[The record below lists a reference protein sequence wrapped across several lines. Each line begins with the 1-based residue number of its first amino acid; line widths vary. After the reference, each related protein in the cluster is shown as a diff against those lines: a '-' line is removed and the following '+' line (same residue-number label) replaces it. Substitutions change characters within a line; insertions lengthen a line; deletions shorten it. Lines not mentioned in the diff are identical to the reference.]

1 MAATVLF
8 FAVVT
13 PRHELGL
20 PLGDEPIGTF
30 VAEVQAADPEIAAAV
45 QSPRRLL
52 AFRTF
57 GYLRVG
63 MLLGGLLMERDLDG
77 GEQSTSWAERLLE
90 DPEVREQAVAE
101 VRAVAEEIA
110 KDPAY
115 DDDSPLGPGEAER
128 ERFLEFAKRRLSADT

>member
-1 MAATVLF
+1 MAPTGLSFATV
-8 FAVVT
+8 T
-13 PRHELGL
+13 PHELGL

-30 VAEVQAADPEIAAAV
+30 VAEIQAEDPDIAAAV
-45 QSPRRLL
+45 ESPRRLL

-63 MLLGGLLMERDLDG
+63 MLLGRLLIERDLDP
-77 GEQSTSWAERLLE
+77 GERSPSWAERLLE
-90 DPEVREQAVAE
+90 EPEVRAQAVAE
-101 VRAVAEEIA
+101 VRAVAQEIG

-115 DDDSPLGPGEAER
+115 DDDSPLGPDEAER